1 MLRRTVLTLRASP
14 PEVLDFQHVVPWQ
27 IEAEGRQCRQMCQVD
42 KRGFPRSK
50 PNERSRVRGV
60 RTGDL
65 VRAICPAPLKTVG
78 VHVGRVLVRASGSF
92 DVVTATRRVGG
103 ISWRWCQRLQ
113 PGDGYTYHQEQRALP
128 PQD

>member
-1 MLRRTVLTLRASP
+1 
-14 PEVLDFQHVVPWQ
+14 
-27 IEAEGRQCRQMCQVD
+27 MCQVD

-50 PNERSRVRGV
+50 PKERSRVRGF

-65 VRAICPAPLKTVG
+65 VQAICPAPLKTVG

-92 DVVTATRRVGG
+92 DVVTPTRRVGG

-113 PGDGYTYHQEQRALP
+113 QGNGYTCLPGRRALL
-128 PQD
+128 PQG